1 MNFDRRSL
9 RLNTELGVLIDSPE
23 LARQVIA
30 RFNAIA
36 QPANAYVPMLAPP
49 DASGKQTLVWRTE
62 EDGKLVEL
70 TSEPMGD
77 LMKGVKTNLL
87 TLLPLD
93 AEL

>member
-1 MNFDRRSL
+1 
-9 RLNTELGVLIDSPE
+9 
-23 LARQVIA
+23 
-30 RFNAIA
+30 
-36 QPANAYVPMLAPP
+36 MLTPP

-93 AEL
+93 DLL